1 MTAASLVTQ
10 GAINAF
16 RRLLVGSGLVRDP
29 GAASDWLAGLTE
41 AVDAR
46 IDEKIDAIPDV
57 ATVRASVA
65 QAGAFALAA
74 GDDGATDDIAGT
86 FTVTVPAAST
96 LGDPWRYDGVV
107 TSGVATFTGGSGS
120 VPVTASG
127 GGTPVRLYVA
137 NGKVF
142 LRSGSGATVTRVA

>member
-10 GAINAF
+10 GAIDAF
-16 RRLLVGSGLVRDP
+16 RRVLVGSRLVRDP

-41 AVDAR
+41 SVDAR

-57 ATVRASVA
+57 AAVRASVA
-65 QAGAFALAA
+65 QTGAFSLAA
-74 GDDGATDDIAGT
+74 GDTGATDDLAGT
-86 FTVTVPAAST
+86 YTVTVPAAAT
-96 LGDPWRYDGVV
+96 LGDPWSYDGLV
-107 TSGVATFTGGSGS
+107 TSGVVTFAGGQSS
-120 VPVTASG
+120 TPVTASG
-127 GGTPVRLYVA
+127 GGTPVRMYVA